1 MASLREDEKGQPT
14 PLRAKTDGE
23 QLCSINSSNVQ
34 FAMGNRDFP
43 VGDKFLSWV
52 DQKLSKFIA
61 EGLAGTRE
69 TILSCQAILLYEMA
83 QKCLVV
89 ICGR

>member
-1 MASLREDEKGQPT
+1 
-14 PLRAKTDGE
+14 
-23 QLCSINSSNVQ
+23 
-34 FAMGNRDFP
+34 MGNTDSP
-43 VGDKFLSWV
+43 VVDKFLSRV

-69 TILSCQAILLYEMA
+69 TMLSCQAILLYEMA

-89 ICGR
+89 IGDR